1 MFALEGTGMS
11 APLLQVSRISKS
23 FATGRGTLQAVED
36 VSFTIAPGEAFGLV
50 GESGSGKSTLGRL
63 ALGLIVPTSGNVS
76 FSGQSIIGLSERALK
91 PFRRQAQM
99 VFQDPYSSLNPR
111 LRIKEIIGEAL
122 DTHGL
127 AQDRRDARIAELL
140 DMVGLNASHAARYP
154 HEFSGGQRQRIG
166 IARALAVEPRLLIA
180 DEPVS
185 ALDVSVQAQIITLLQ
200 DLRRHLGLALLFISH
215 DLEIV
220 ELLCERVAVLYLGR
234 VMETG
239 PTHQVM
245 QTPRHPYSRALLA
258 AVPKADPEAPRVK
271 RLVSGDIPSP
281 IDPPSGCVFR
291 TRCFYSEAHCAIEK
305 PALLPGH
312 GVWQS
317 ACLRDPLPAHKE

>member
-1 MFALEGTGMS
+1 MTT
-11 APLLQVSRISKS
+11 PLLSVSHLSKS
-23 FATGRGTLQAVED
+23 FPTSRGIVQAVDD
-36 VSFTIAPGEAFGLV
+36 VSFSIAAGEAFGLV
-50 GESGSGKSTLGRL
+50 GESGSGKSTIGRL
-63 ALGLIVPTSGNVS
+63 ALGLITPTAGDIH
-76 FSGQSIIGLSERALK
+76 FSGQSINGLSERALK

-111 LRIKEIIGEAL
+111 LRVRDIIGEAL
-122 DTHGL
+122 DTHAL

-140 DMVGLNASHAARYP
+140 DMVGLNASYAARYP

-215 DLEIV
+215 DLDIV

-234 VMETG
+234 IMETG
-239 PTHQVM
+239 PTDLVM
-245 QTPRHPYSRALLA
+245 KTPRHPYSRALLA
-258 AVPKADPEAPRVK
+258 AVPKADPEAARVK
-271 RLVSGDIPSP
+271 RLVAGDIPSP
-281 IDPPSGCVFR
+281 LNPPSGCVFR
-291 TRCFYSEAHCAIEK
+291 TRCFYAEGSCARDRPILE
-305 PALLPGH
+305 PVNAG
-312 GVWQS
+312 WQS
-317 ACLRDPLPAHKE
+317 ACLRDPLPEHE

>member
-1 MFALEGTGMS
+1 MTT
-11 APLLQVSRISKS
+11 PLLSVSHLSKS
-23 FATGRGTLQAVED
+23 FPTSRGTVQAVDD
-36 VSFTIAPGEAFGLV
+36 VSFSIAAGEAFGLV
-50 GESGSGKSTLGRL
+50 GESGSGKSTIGRL
-63 ALGLIVPTSGNVS
+63 ALGLITPTAGDIR
-76 FSGQSIIGLSERALK
+76 FSGQSINGLSERALK

-111 LRIKEIIGEAL
+111 LRVRDIIGEAL
-122 DTHGL
+122 DTHAL

-140 DMVGLNASHAARYP
+140 DMVGLNASHASRYP

-215 DLEIV
+215 DLDIV

-234 VMETG
+234 IMETG
-239 PTHQVM
+239 PTDQVM
-245 QTPRHPYSRALLA
+245 KTPRHPYSRALLA
-258 AVPKADPEAPRVK
+258 AVPKADPDAPRMK

-281 IDPPSGCVFR
+281 LNPPSGCVFR
-291 TRCFYSEAHCAIEK
+291 TRCFYAEGPCATDR
-305 PALLPGH
+305 PVLAPVDSG
-312 GVWQS
+312 WQC
-317 ACLRDPLPAHKE
+317 ACLRDPLPEHE

>member
-1 MFALEGTGMS
+1 MTT
-11 APLLQVSRISKS
+11 PLLSISHLSKS
-23 FATGRGTLQAVED
+23 FPTSRGIVQAVDD
-36 VSFTIAPGEAFGLV
+36 VSFSIAAGEAFGLV
-50 GESGSGKSTLGRL
+50 GESGSGKSTIGRL
-63 ALGLIVPTSGNVS
+63 ALGLITPTAGDIR
-76 FSGQSIIGLSERALK
+76 FSGQSINGLSERALK

-111 LRIKEIIGEAL
+111 LRVRDIIGEAL
-122 DTHGL
+122 DTHAL

-140 DMVGLNASHAARYP
+140 DMVGLNASHATRYP

-215 DLEIV
+215 DLDIV

-234 VMETG
+234 IMETG
-239 PTHQVM
+239 PTVQVM
-245 QTPRHPYSRALLA
+245 KTPRHPYSRALLA

-271 RLVSGDIPSP
+271 RLVAGDIPSP
-281 IDPPSGCVFR
+281 LNPPSGCVFR
-291 TRCFYSEAHCAIEK
+291 TRCFYAEGPCASDR
-305 PALLPGH
+305 PVLAPLDAG
-312 GVWQS
+312 WQS
-317 ACLRDPLPAHKE
+317 ACLRDPLPEHE

>member
-1 MFALEGTGMS
+1 MTT
-11 APLLQVSRISKS
+11 PLLSVSHLSKS
-23 FATGRGTLQAVED
+23 FPTSRGHLKAVDD
-36 VSFTIAPGEAFGLV
+36 VSFSIAAGEAFGLV
-50 GESGSGKSTLGRL
+50 GESGSGKSTIGRL
-63 ALGLIVPTSGNVS
+63 ALGLITPTGGEIR
-76 FSGQSIIGLSERALK
+76 FSGQVINGLSERALK

-111 LRIKEIIGEAL
+111 LRVTDIIGEAL
-122 DTHGL
+122 DTHAL
-127 AQDRRDARIAELL
+127 AQDRREARIAELL
-140 DMVGLNASHAARYP
+140 DMVGLNASHASRYP

-234 VMETG
+234 IMETG
-239 PTHQVM
+239 PTVQVM
-245 QTPRHPYSRALLA
+245 KTPRHPYSRALLA

-281 IDPPSGCVFR
+281 LNPPSGCVFR
-291 TRCFYSEAHCAIEK
+291 TRCFYAEGPCASER
-305 PALLPGH
+305 PALAPVDAGWH
-312 GVWQS
+312 C
-317 ACLRDPLPAHKE
+317 ACLRDPLPEHE

>member
-1 MFALEGTGMS
+1 MS
-11 APLLQVSRISKS
+11 TPLLELSGVSKL
-23 FATGRGTLQAVED
+23 FPTARGQLHAVD
-36 VSFTIAPGEAFGLV
+36 GVSFRIEAGEAFGLV
-50 GESGSGKSTLGRL
+50 GESGSGKSTIGRL
-63 ALGLIVPTSGNVS
+63 ALGLIAPSAGDVR
-76 FSGQSIIGLSERALK
+76 FMGQSIVGHSERALK

-111 LRIKEIIGEAL
+111 LRVREIIGEAL
-122 DTHGL
+122 DAHDL
-127 AQDRRDARIAELL
+127 AQDRRNARIAELL
-140 DMVGLNASHAARYP
+140 EMVGLQTAHATRYP

-239 PTHQVM
+239 TTQEVM
-245 QTPRHPYSRALLA
+245 QSPRHPYSHALLS
-258 AVPKADPEAPRVK
+258 AVPKADPAAPRVK
-271 RLVSGDIPSP
+271 RLVTGDIPSP
-281 IDPPSGCVFR
+281 LDPPSGCVFR
-291 TRCFYSEAHCAIEK
+291 TRCFHADAACAQTR
-305 PALLPGH
+305 PVLSPDGAR
-312 GVWQS
+312 WQS
-317 ACLRDPLPAHKE
+317 ACLRDPVSFQDQV

>member
-1 MFALEGTGMS
+1 MS
-11 APLLQVSRISKS
+11 TALLQLTHVSKS
-23 FATGRGTLQAVED
+23 FSSGRGTVQAVED
-36 VSFTIAPGEAFGLV
+36 VSFTIAEGEAFGLV

-63 ALGLIVPTSGNVS
+63 ALGLIAPSAGDVQ
-76 FSGQSIIGLSERALK
+76 FSGQSIIGLGERALK

-111 LRIKEIIGEAL
+111 LRVKEIIGEAL

-220 ELLCERVAVLYLGR
+220 ELICERVTVLYLGR

-239 PTHQVM
+239 PTHEVM
-245 QTPRHPYSRALLA
+245 GSPRHPYSRALLA
-258 AVPKADPEAPRVK
+258 AVPKADPDAPRVK

-281 IDPPSGCVFR
+281 LNPPSGCVFR
-291 TRCFYSEAHCAIEK
+291 TRCFVSEARCAVQRPILT
-305 PALLPGH
+305 PADD
-312 GVWQS
+312 VWQA
-317 ACLRDPLPAHKE
+317 ACLRDPLPLQDRA

>member
-1 MFALEGTGMS
+1 MS
-11 APLLQVSRISKS
+11 FPLLQLSNVSKS
-23 FATGRGTLQAVED
+23 FVTNQGLLKAVD
-36 VSFTIAPGEAFGLV
+36 NVTISISEGETVGLV
-50 GESGSGKSTLGRL
+50 GESGSGKSTIGRM
-63 ALGLIVPTSGNVS
+63 ALGLISPNQGDIL
-76 FSGQSIIGLSERALK
+76 FSGASILGKSERELK

-111 LRIKEIIGEAL
+111 LRVVDLIGEAL
-122 DTHGL
+122 DVHGL
-127 AQDRRDARIAELL
+127 AQGRRKARVAELL
-140 DMVGLNASHAARYP
+140 ELVGLNASHLDRYP

-200 DLRRHLGLALLFISH
+200 DLRRQLGLALLFISH

-220 ELLCERVAVLYLGR
+220 ELLCERVTVLYLGR

-239 PTHQVM
+239 LTQQVM
-245 QTPRHPYSRALLA
+245 KTPRHPYSRALLS
-258 AVPKADPEAPRVK
+258 AVPKADPNLMRRT

-281 IDPPSGCVFR
+281 LDPPSGCVFQ
-291 TRCFYSEAHCAIEK
+291 TRCFHSEEQCGKIRPKLK
-305 PALLPGH
+305 PENE
-312 GVWQS
+312 VWQS
-317 ACLRDPLPAHKE
+317 ACLRDGFIPMEA